1 MFIVPFAI
9 LQAHKKTFYGIQ
21 GILWN
26 DWNTVLQQ
34 NRRIATHAI
43 MMVGE
48 QRKQIEAL
56 MQEEA
61 EKLVDKLNSYKGKPI
76 DPEIDLKTAVIN
88 IISALVD
95 TYYHCAVLT

>member
-1 MFIVPFAI
+1 
-9 LQAHKKTFYGIQ
+9 
-21 GILWN
+21 
-26 DWNTVLQQ
+26 
-34 NRRIATHAI
+34 
-43 MMVGE
+43 MVGE

-95 TYYHCAVLT
+95 TYYYCAVNLIFSYNITIFHGLNQAFLYFSVLDRVLQVMMKTARLS